1 MDTQTKA
8 QAIPKTAA
16 ARGRIAPVKFAHI
29 VFRTAQKDAM
39 VQWYRTVFEAEVAL
53 ANPFL
58 TFLTFD
64 DEHHRVAI
72 VGMADLTPQDRRAA
86 AMDHC
91 AFTYASLGDLLATFK
106 RLRAQGI
113 TPYWC
118 INHGPNVSFYYRDP
132 DGNQVELTIDVFDS
146 PAALEEWFNGSD
158 FGINPI
164 GVKFDAEELIRRFE
178 AGESETALT
187 VRPRIRPEEVFAQLP
202 NS

>member
-1 MDTQTKA
+1 MNNQAKA
-8 QAIPKTAA
+8 VPETAA

-146 PAALEEWFNGSD
+146 PAALDEWFNGSD

-164 GVKFDAEELIRRFE
+164 GVRFDADELIRRFE
-178 AGESETALT
+178 AGESEAALT
-187 VRPRIRPEEVFAQLP
+187 VRPRIGAEEVFAQLP
-202 NS
+202 NN

>member
-1 MDTQTKA
+1 MNTQTKA
-8 QAIPKTAA
+8 QAVPETAA
-16 ARGRIAPVKFAHI
+16 ARGRIAPLKFAHI
-29 VFRTAQKDAM
+29 VFRTAQKDVM

-64 DEHHRVAI
+64 AEHHRIAI

-91 AFTYASLGDLLATFK
+91 AFTYATLGDLLATLK

-146 PAALEEWFNGSD
+146 PAALDEWFNGSD

-164 GVKFDAEELIRRFE
+164 GVKFDADELIRRFE
-178 AGESETALT
+178 AGESEAALT
-187 VRPRIRPEEVFAQLP
+187 VRPRIRPEAVFAQLP
-202 NS
+202 NN